1 MPDGTERPIA
11 YASRSLS
18 VAENNYSQL
27 DREALS
33 LIFGVKKCHQYLYG
47 AHFTLLTDQRPLLGL
62 LGENRPI
69 PPNASGRIQRWAL
82 VPAGYNYTIRHRS
95 GSTHENC
102 DALSRLPLPT
112 KPDVTPS
119 PAEYV

>member
-1 MPDGTERPIA
+1 MPDGKERPIA

-18 VAENNYSQL
+18 VAEKNYSQL
-27 DREALS
+27 DREGLS
-33 LIFGVKKCHQYLYG
+33 LIFGVKKFHQYL
-47 AHFTLLTDQRPLLGL
+47 TVLTDQRPLLGI

-69 PPNASGRIQRWAL
+69 PPNVSGRIQRWPL
-82 VPAGYNYTIRHRS
+82 VLAGYNYTIRHRS

-119 PAEYV
+119 SAE